1 MSVALLLT
9 NNLDN
14 SKQKTSTELAQR
26 QLHLPT
32 HDFCRGKSAVE
43 GPAPPPSSKIS
54 RSFDLA
60 WNPGDDSVAIGIYNP
75 PTPHPLLPIVP
86 GLISLMAVNVPD
98 VKDSDLSIITQVRH
112 SVEEG

>member
-1 MSVALLLT
+1 MISAG
-9 NNLDN
+9 
-14 SKQKTSTELAQR
+14 
-26 QLHLPT
+26 
-32 HDFCRGKSAVE
+32 RGKSAVE

-75 PTPHPLLPIVP
+75 HTPHPLLPIP
-86 GLISLMAVNVPD
+86 GLISLMAVNVD